1 MNFKEIFHKEV
12 VTIAP
17 SGTIFEAARKMRV
30 ENVGAVVVV
39 ENEQPVGIVTDRDV
53 ALALTVEGVVAAAPV
68 SEIMTSPVVTIWED
82 EGIFNATQY
91 FLGHGFRRLPIIDR
105 QNRLV
110 GMITTDDLFAL
121 LTRELFNISKALEPA
136 LTEKM

>member
-17 SGTIFEAARKMRV
+17 SGTVFEAARKMRD

-39 ENEQPVGIVTDRDV
+39 ENEKPVGIVTDRDV